1 MILMLNR
8 LRHDYLR
15 NRPKDTSVNE
25 MVTFT
30 LDAAKHQNVYM
41 NHKKNTKNIQVMLK
55 TDTC

>member
-30 LDAAKHQNVYM
+30 LDAAKQQNVYM
-41 NHKKNTKNIQVMLK
+41 NHKKTQKIYK
-55 TDTC
+55 